1 MDFIPS
7 VRPIPDHIGDISF
20 IITDYLDNTETPDSV
35 QYEVQVLQ
43 ADDSVYNIEK
53 GDLIPYLTEAQIV
66 WLIQFTADMRVL
78 AQGLIPPAV

>member
-7 VRPIPDHIGDISF
+7 VRPVPDHIGDISF

-43 ADDSVYNIEK
+43 ADGSIYNIEQ
-53 GDLIPYLTEAQIV
+53 GDLIPYLTQEQIIMLV
-66 WLIQFTADMRVL
+66 QFADSMRTL
-78 AQGLIPPAV
+78 AQGLIPE